1 MIRYNADMIALAS
14 KPPIANRREQKEG

>member
-14 KPPIANRREQKEG
+14 KPPIANRREQSE